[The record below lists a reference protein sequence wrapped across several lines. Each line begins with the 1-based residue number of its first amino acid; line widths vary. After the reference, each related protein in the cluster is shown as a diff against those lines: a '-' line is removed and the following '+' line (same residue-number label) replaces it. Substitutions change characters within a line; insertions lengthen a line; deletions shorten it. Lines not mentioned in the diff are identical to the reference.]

1 MQVQE
6 EINGEYLASQAKIK
20 NQQPIA
26 VGDMVLVRWDPYSG
40 KPQKLS
46 PKNHGPYEIVDM
58 EESWATLKTI
68 SGFDKVFVI
77 HMSRL
82 VPFCWDERSNR
93 SIMDEYNAQER
104 TSIVIAIREFTGT
117 TPENLEFSVE
127 FTDGVFTHI
136 PLANLVQ
143 ILFSKSGWQPR
154 RELLFE
160 SLWASVFVRRNRRK
174 SAILFTTSGEKSLR

>member
-1 MQVQE
+1 
-6 EINGEYLASQAKIK
+6 
-20 NQQPIA
+20 
-26 VGDMVLVRWDPYSG
+26 MVLVRWDPYSG

-46 PKNHGPYEIVDM
+46 PKNHGPYELVDM
-58 EESWATLKTI
+58 EESWVTLKTI
-68 SGFDKVFVI
+68 PGFDKVFVI

-82 VPFCWDERSNR
+82 VPFCWDKRSNR
-93 SIMDEYNAQER
+93 SIIDEYNAQER
-104 TSIVIAIREFTGT
+104 TSIVVAIREFKGT

-143 ILFSKSGWQPR
+143 KSIFKEWLATEEGAPVREIMSKR
-154 RELLFE
+154 IVR
-160 SLWASVFVRRNRRK
+160 RRNRRK